1 MRLTVAIFVI
11 FSCPKGSSIGDEV
24 TGGAGAAG
32 AVLSKSRE
40 VPGKCRG
47 SLGKGRGGLGKCWGR
62 MGKCGRRRKMTEN
75 DGK

>member
-1 MRLTVAIFVI
+1 MFKIILQNAIIFKTEIFMI

-24 TGGAGAAG
+24 TGAAAGGG

-47 SLGKGRGGLGKCWGR
+47 SPGK
-62 MGKCGRRRKMTEN
+62 
-75 DGK
+75 